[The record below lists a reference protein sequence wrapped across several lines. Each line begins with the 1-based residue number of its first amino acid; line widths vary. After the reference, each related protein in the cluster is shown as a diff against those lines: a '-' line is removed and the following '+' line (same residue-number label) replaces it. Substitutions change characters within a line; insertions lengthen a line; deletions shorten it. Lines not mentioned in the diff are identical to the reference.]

1 MGAGSLQLSSNDK
14 VLFFPADR
22 ERLATRARP
31 RSVDRVLLSRS
42 TGRLRGLVRT
52 IRLHRNGLGRVAVAL
67 VVAACQPL
75 PHPFADDVPRRGAP
89 ILVLRDSASVT
100 IAPIEGTPRA
110 TAEKLGPAM
119 ASALQER
126 EIAASDKT
134 ASIDSYELAG
144 RIQEMPASEG
154 KAALVALW
162 ELRDPS
168 GQRLGERAERVEA
181 PATDWQEGADD
192 AVARLAT
199 ASATQLVAL
208 LQDDAPTEAEI
219 GGRTRLLIGG
229 IAGAPGDGNDSLA
242 KAVTELLKKQ
252 DLVIVTDPQVKTDL
266 VLDADVA
273 VAQPK
278 AGNQH
283 VKIVWHVRHKDGSE
297 IGTVGQE
304 NDVPTGLLDGAWG
317 DVASM
322 VAVSAQDGIMEL
334 ITRGTSQSTG
344 KS

>member
-1 MGAGSLQLSSNDK
+1 MIGSHQYA
-14 VLFFPADR
+14 P
-22 ERLATRARP
+22 
-31 RSVDRVLLSRS
+31 
-42 TGRLRGLVRT
+42 
-52 IRLHRNGLGRVAVAL
+52 GRVAVAL
-67 VVAACQPL
+67 MLATCQPL
-75 PHPFADDVPRRGAP
+75 PHPFADDVPRRGSP

-100 IAPIEGTPRA
+100 IAPVEGTPRA

-144 RIQEMPASEG
+144 RIQEMPGSAG
-154 KAALVALW
+154 KAVLVALW

-181 PATDWQEGADD
+181 QATDWQQGADD
-192 AVARLAT
+192 AVARLAA
-199 ASATQLVAL
+199 ASATQLAAL
-208 LQDDAPTEAEI
+208 LQDDAPAEAEI
-219 GGRTRLLIGG
+219 GGRTRLLINA
-229 IAGAPGDGNDSLA
+229 IAGAPGDGDNSLA

-252 DLVIVTDPQVKTDL
+252 DVVIVTDPQAKSDL
-266 VLDADVA
+266 VLDAEVA
-273 VAQPK
+273 VAQAK
-278 AGNQH
+278 AGKQH
-283 VKIVWHVRHKDGSE
+283 VKIVWHVRHKEGAE

-317 DVASM
+317 DVAYM